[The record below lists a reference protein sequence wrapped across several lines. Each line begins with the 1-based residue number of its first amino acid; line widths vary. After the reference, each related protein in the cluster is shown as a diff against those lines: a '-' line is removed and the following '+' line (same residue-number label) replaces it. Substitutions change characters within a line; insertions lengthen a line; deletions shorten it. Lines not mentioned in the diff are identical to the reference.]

1 MPDRARVSV
10 VIPVSVGHAAS
21 RYCTAKG
28 TMGRP
33 SGTPAAGAVTAENLV
48 VIGYQQR
55 LRRERWAAVRSYL
68 HAYATSPDS
77 RWFMGLI
84 TAALLELKD
93 EGWTRG

>member
-10 VIPVSVGHAAS
+10 VIPVDNAERYVEASVRRA
-21 RYCTAKG
+21 
-28 TMGRP
+28 
-33 SGTPAAGAVTAENLV
+33 LV
-48 VIGYQQR
+48 P
-55 LRRERWAAVRSYL
+55 
-68 HAYATSPDS
+68 YATSTDR